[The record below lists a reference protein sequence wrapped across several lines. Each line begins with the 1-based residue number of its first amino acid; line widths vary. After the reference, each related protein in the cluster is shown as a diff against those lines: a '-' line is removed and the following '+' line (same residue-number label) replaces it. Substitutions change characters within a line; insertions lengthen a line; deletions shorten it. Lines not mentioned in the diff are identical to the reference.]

1 MNKQEL
7 LNWIESSRAM
17 IKKLDFTDVSD
28 DDRADYLQ
36 TVTIKLFKEAEDL
49 VSELREPQQ
58 IKVPKAA
65 AEWLSENNTTYDL
78 IELYSDVQY
87 ATDSEG
93 LVEAK
98 WKYSVSFYDWLSDDT
113 DKIFLLADAMRYGY
127 EVIPGW
133 IVRVGEMLIYKSFED
148 GERAIFIIDDGP
160 GFILEATV
168 FADKEKA
175 ERIANEVGG
184 KVEPAEVPNE

>member
-7 LNWIESSRAM
+7 QNWIESSRTM
-17 IKKLDFTDVSD
+17 ITKLDFTDVSD

-36 TVTIKLFKEAEDL
+36 TVTSKLFKEVEDL
-49 VSELREPQQ
+49 ISVLREPQQ
-58 IKVPKAA
+58 VRVPKAA
-65 AEWLSENNTTYDL
+65 VEWLTENNTSYDL
-78 IELYSDVQY
+78 IKLYSDVEY

-98 WKYSVSFYDWLSDDT
+98 WKYSVAFYDWLSDDT

-133 IVRVGEMLIYKSFED
+133 IVRVGEILIYKSFED

-184 KVEPAEVPNE
+184 KVEPVEVAE

>member
-7 LNWIESSRAM
+7 LNWIESSRTM

-49 VSELREPQQ
+49 VSALREPQQ

-65 AEWLSENNTTYDL
+65 AEWLTENNTSYDL
-78 IELYSDVQY
+78 IKLYSDVQY

-113 DKIFLLADAMRYGY
+113 DKFFLLADAMRYGY

-133 IVRVGEMLIYKSFED
+133 IVRVGEILIYKSFED
-148 GERAIFIIDDGP
+148 GERVIFIIDDGP

-168 FADKEKA
+168 FDDKEKA

-184 KVEPAEVPNE
+184 KVEPVEVAE